1 VFVAEFVTLAWG
13 RNVSDILGF
22 CDAWDVIGGAAGG
35 GGGSGWG
42 ASEVPTA
49 HAGQGARCMEAGGR
63 RERY

>member
-22 CDAWDVIGGAAGG
+22 CDAWDVIGGAA
-35 GGGSGWG
+35 
-42 ASEVPTA
+42 SEVPTA